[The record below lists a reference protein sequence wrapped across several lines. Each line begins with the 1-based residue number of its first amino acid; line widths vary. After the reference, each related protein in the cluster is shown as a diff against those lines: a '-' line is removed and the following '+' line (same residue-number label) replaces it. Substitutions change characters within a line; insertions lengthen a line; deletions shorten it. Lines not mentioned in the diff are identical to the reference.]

1 MSLRRKEE
9 DCDELETRSLV
20 SNCSRT
26 SRQSVANSMAVQA
39 RAKAEAARA
48 EFAYARRAY
57 ARGRATKT
65 ASHSK
70 RQSA

>member
-1 MSLRRKEE
+1 
-9 DCDELETRSLV
+9 
-20 SNCSRT
+20 
-26 SRQSVANSMAVQA
+26 MAVQA